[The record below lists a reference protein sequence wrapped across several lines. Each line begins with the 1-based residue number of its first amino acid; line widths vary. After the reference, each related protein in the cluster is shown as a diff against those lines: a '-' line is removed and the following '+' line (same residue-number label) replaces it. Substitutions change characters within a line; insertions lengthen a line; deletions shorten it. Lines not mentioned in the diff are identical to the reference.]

1 MGVSRK
7 PAGQGGSQF
16 TRVRHRI
23 TCDLV
28 IAGKHHSAIVTDLS
42 ASGLY
47 VRTQEMPEQGA
58 RVRLILHEESG
69 EIEIDAEVVRE
80 HRMSRHHTT
89 GTPSGLGLRIISA
102 PEAFFQ
108 LLAELVS

>member
-1 MGVSRK
+1 MGLSRK
-7 PAGQGGSQF
+7 VVGTGGSQF
-16 TRVRHRI
+16 GRVRHRI

-28 IAGKHHSAIVTDLS
+28 IAGKRHGAIVTDLS

-47 VRTQEMPEQGA
+47 VRTQEMPVQGA

-89 GTPSGLGLRIISA
+89 GAPSGLGLRIISA
-102 PEAFFQ
+102 PEPFFH
-108 LLAELVS
+108 LLSELVS